1 MNDAAEKRTEKPT
14 ESTFE
19 AEVLSS
25 PIPVLVDYWA
35 EWCGPCRMVGP
46 LVDELGKAYAGR
58 LKVVKI
64 NTDENPETPGRY
76 HVRSIPTLMLFR
88 DGRPIATQV
97 GALNRSQLDAY
108 VKGNL
113 Q

>member
-1 MNDAAEKRTEKPT
+1 MNDLNDAIGHPT
-14 ESTFE
+14 DATFE

-25 PIPVLVDYWA
+25 PVPVLVDYWA

-46 LVDELGKAYAGR
+46 LVDELGEAYAGR

-64 NTDENPETPGRY
+64 NTDENPHVPSRY

-88 DGRPIATQV
+88 DGVPVATQV
-97 GALNRSQLDAY
+97 GALNRSQLAAF
-108 VKGNL
+108 VESHL
-113 Q
+113 R